1 MSISKR
7 KECKNGSVELIRDSV
22 AFFVVGLGSDGKLR
36 CFGDSSKLKIDGDI
50 RHKAMLGMVGE
61 SIDLVQR
68 VNEAYL
74 KSLESRA
81 TEARVLE
88 FKEARS
94 KELQDA

>member
-1 MSISKR
+1 
-7 KECKNGSVELIRDSV
+7 
-22 AFFVVGLGSDGKLR
+22 
-36 CFGDSSKLKIDGDI
+36 
-50 RHKAMLGMVGE
+50 MVGE

-68 VNEAYL
+68 VNDAYL